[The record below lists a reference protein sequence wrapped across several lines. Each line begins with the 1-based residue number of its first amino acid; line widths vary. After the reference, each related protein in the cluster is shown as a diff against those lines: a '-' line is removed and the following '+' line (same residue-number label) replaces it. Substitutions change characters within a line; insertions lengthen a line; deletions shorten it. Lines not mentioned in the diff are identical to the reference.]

1 MSTNIAPMNQGRPTL
16 MADRLQSL
24 NDKVNKP
31 MACGTCGGTFFIKLN
46 AERFSNNGYNS
57 AQIKS
62 ISANQQPVYV
72 CLCGEPVVIKDTT
85 AGQRADG
92 DRQQLLVSLG
102 LAAAHLKANRVTVV
116 AEGMVSITEHNNSLQ
131 TIGEMQTQIDW
142 LTSTVDRLVAVSA
155 LEIGTENEAETPEP
169 GAEEA
174 QGADAN
180 AAAGTLDT
188 ELTALPFVVAKPA
201 QNPRTGRQQ
210 GTKKAS

>member
-1 MSTNIAPMNQGRPTL
+1 

-102 LAAAHLKANRVTVV
+102 LAAEHLKANRVSNIAEGFVSV
-116 AEGMVSITEHNNSLQ
+116 AEHQNDLL
-131 TIGEMQTQIDW
+131 TIEEMKGQIDW
-142 LTSTVDRLVAVSA
+142 LVSVVEQ
-155 LEIGTENEAETPEP
+155 LNTDQPKVT
-169 GAEEA
+169 
-174 QGADAN
+174 ADA
-180 AAAGTLDT
+180 AGDPEAGEQAQTGQ
-188 ELTALPFVVAKPA
+188 ELETGQTSDQIQGNTVPEDATGAVVATVAAEAPTGEKQTKQPF
-201 QNPRTGRQQ
+201 RTGKP
-210 GTKKAS
+210 TVKKVS